1 MFRGNSDPRSWLA
14 VGFVGG
20 IVAFFRG
27 FSVYREYRLI
37 EDTPHIPIASASM
50 GLVRV
55 RGVTQLADCILSPV
69 SRTPCCF
76 YRVEISNWTSSNKDS
91 DGGVF
96 EHLRTDADGPRFHI
110 TDDSGKILI
119 DLHGA
124 EFDIVQT
131 AMRVLDGTSDSP
143 SATIAQLEAV
153 VSGKQPGAYVPPS
166 EHELRDYVS
175 DTGIKTVSRWIGS
188 KLDTQYPLAEPAKEQ
203 TRQAFLTLLREMTPP
218 EANSPA
224 IPLDSMRKMLEA
236 RAAGGD
242 PHAVQMLA
250 AFKEHAGAIEAEA
263 VRMNTIQES
272 TEKYKLTEYC
282 VLPNTTYEI
291 VGTCGE
297 NPDAADPS
305 DHSMIARGREESTF
319 RVSWKTAG
327 EVEVG
332 LRNRAM
338 YMIFGGATV
347 SVVCLYFFL
356 SISDLL

>member
-27 FSVYREYRLI
+27 FKVYREYRLI
-37 EDTPHIPIASASM
+37 EDTPHIRIAAAPI

-55 RGVTQLADCILSPV
+55 RGVAQSTDTILSPV

-76 YRVEISNWTSSNKDS
+76 YRVVIEKWRESGRNAA
-91 DGGVF
+91 GF
-96 EHLRTDADGPRFHI
+96 EQLRTDADGPLFHI
-110 TDDSGKILI
+110 ADDSGKILV

-124 EFDIVQT
+124 DFDLVQT
-131 AMRVLDGTSDSP
+131 AMRILDGTSDSP
-143 SATIAQLEAV
+143 SATMAQLDAV
-153 VSGKQPGAYVPPS
+153 VAGNQPGAYVPPS

-175 DTGIKTVSRWIGS
+175 DTGIKSVTRWIGN
-188 KLDTQYPLAEPAKEQ
+188 KLETQSPLADSAKEQ

-218 EANSPA
+218 ETNTPT
-224 IPLDSMRKMLEA
+224 IPLDSMRKFLEA

-250 AFKEHAGAIEAEA
+250 AFKEHAVAIEAEA
-263 VRMNTIQES
+263 VRMNTTQES
-272 TEKYKLTEYC
+272 RGKYKLTEYC
-282 VLPNTTYEI
+282 VLPNTAYEI
-291 VGTCGE
+291 VGTCRE
-297 NPDAADPS
+297 NLDAAAACDRCL
-305 DHSMIARGREESTF
+305 IGRGREESTF
-319 RVSWKTAG
+319 RISWKTAA

-356 SISDLL
+356 SISNLL